1 MFLND
6 EDFEEFSC
14 SVDEC
19 KMHSVDLAGKNIVE
33 KNIIFEQIM
42 ESDK

>member
-19 KMHSVDLAGKNIVE
+19 KMHSVDLAGINTI
-33 KNIIFEQIM
+33 NRSF
-42 ESDK
+42 